1 MSTESTLQQ
10 MERTRV
16 VAIVRTGDTQGA
28 VETGLAIA
36 EGGLPVIEVSLTT
49 PGAVQAISELAGAKN
64 IVVGGGTVLTVDDVH
79 RVADA
84 GARFLVAPNMNLAV
98 IEAAI
103 ARGLVVGPGVFTATE
118 CVQALQAG
126 AHLLKLF
133 PAIQAGIPAM
143 RALSDPLPGVR
154 WLPTGGISSAALLE
168 WLAAGAT
175 AVGLGSELSGHG
187 PDEARVRAQRVVNIV
202 ESSDTQQNTEGA
214 SS

>member
-1 MSTESTLQQ
+1 MSTESTLGQIAKS
-10 MERTRV
+10 RV
-16 VAIVRTGDTQGA
+16 VAIVRTSDTRRA
-28 VETGLAIA
+28 VETGLAIS

-49 PGAVQAISELAGAKN
+49 PGAVEAIAELAAAKN

-84 GARFLVAPNMNLAV
+84 GAHFLVAPNMNPAV

-118 CVQALQAG
+118 CVQAIQAG

-154 WLPTGGISSAALLE
+154 WLPTGGISSADLLE

-187 PDEARVRAQRVVNIV
+187 PEDALLRAQRVVGIV
-202 ESSDTQQNTEGA
+202 EQFHTQQNTEGA
-214 SS
+214 GS